1 MYDMAYD
8 VQMKMVDRAW
18 QLSLMTVPLDNFDII
33 LGKLHE
39 SLGGFDASS
48 WGSVLGESKPCFV
61 LAISGDKR
69 RGRMEMVSA
78 L

>member
-48 WGSVLGESKPCFV
+48 WGSVYFG
-61 LAISGDKR
+61 
-69 RGRMEMVSA
+69 
-78 L
+78 